1 MYWRDKHKG
10 ILMRSFIVMAMFLAS
25 FTASAGSD
33 YTETRDLTIDADGLE
48 LFFINAGAGRI
59 DVEGVD
65 GVDRIEVKATIIIP
79 DTDEDDALKAI
90 EKKLELG
97 LERKDGQAVLKS
109 RFENGFW
116 GFGSGGRIDLEI
128 RAPATL
134 AISIDDGSGS
144 MDVRNFVSDVR
155 IDDGSGSIDV
165 QMVGSLDIDDGS
177 GSIDVTDVAGDVF
190 VDDGSGTIAV
200 DKVGGSVT
208 IDDGS
213 GGIRVTDV
221 AGDLT
226 ILDAG
231 SGGVSF
237 SDIRGTVEQD
247 E

>member
-10 ILMRSFIVMAMFLAS
+10 TLMRSFIVMAMFLAS
-25 FTASAGSD
+25 FTASAAGD

-48 LFFINAGAGRI
+48 LLFINAGAGRI

-79 DTDEDDALKAI
+79 DTDEDDALKMI

-97 LERKDGQAVLKS
+97 LERKDSQAVLKS
-109 RFENGFW
+109 WFEDGFW
-116 GFGSGGRIDLEI
+116 GFGADGRIDLEI
-128 RAPATL
+128 RAPASL

-144 MDVRNFVSDVR
+144 INVRSFASDVR

-165 QMVGSLDIDDGS
+165 RTVGTLDIDDGS
-177 GSIDVTDVAGDVF
+177 GSIDVTDVAGDIY

-213 GGIRVTDV
+213 GSIRVTDV

-231 SGGVSF
+231 SGSVSF

>member
-1 MYWRDKHKG
+1 
-10 ILMRSFIVMAMFLAS
+10 MRSFIVMAMFLAS
-25 FTASAGSD
+25 FTASAASD
-33 YTETRDLTIDADGLE
+33 YTETRDLTVDADGLE
-48 LFFINAGAGRI
+48 LFFIDAGAGSI

-65 GVDRIEVKATIIIP
+65 GIDHIEVKATIIIP
-79 DTDEDDALKAI
+79 DTDEDDAVKLI

-97 LERKDGQAVLKS
+97 LESNDGKAVLKS
-109 RFENGFW
+109 WFDGGFW
-116 GFGSGGRIDLEI
+116 GFGPNGHIDLEI

-144 MDVRNFVSDVR
+144 IGVRNFVSDVR
-155 IDDGSGSIDV
+155 IDDGSGSIDI
-165 QMVGSLDIDDGS
+165 QTVGALDIDDGS

-190 VDDGSGTIAV
+190 VDDGSGTITLET
-200 DKVGGSVT
+200 VGGSVT

-213 GGIRVTDV
+213 GGIRVRDV

-231 SGGVSF
+231 SGSVSF

>member
-1 MYWRDKHKG
+1 
-10 ILMRSFIVMAMFLAS
+10 MRSFIVMTMFLAS
-25 FTASAGSD
+25 FTASAASD
-33 YTETRDLTIDADGLE
+33 YTETRDLTVDADGLE
-48 LFFINAGAGRI
+48 LFFIDAGVGNI

-65 GVDRIEVKATIIIP
+65 GIDHIEVKATIVIP
-79 DTDEDDALKAI
+79 DTDEDDALKII

-97 LERKDGQAVLKS
+97 LERKNGQAVLKS
-109 RFENGFW
+109 WFEGGFW
-116 GFGSGGRIDLEI
+116 GFGSDGHIDLES
-128 RAPATL
+128 RAPASL

-144 MDVRNFVSDVR
+144 IDVRNFFSDVL

-165 QMVGSLDIDDGS
+165 QTVGALDIDDGS
-177 GSIDVTDVAGDVF
+177 GSIEVTDVAGDVYI
-190 VDDGSGTIAV
+190 DDGSGNIAV

-213 GGIRVTDV
+213 GNIRVTDV
-221 AGDLT
+221 DGDLT

-231 SGGVSF
+231 SGSVSF

>member
-65 GVDRIEVKATIIIP
+65 GVDRIEVRATIIIP

-109 RFENGFW
+109 WFENGFW

>member
-10 ILMRSFIVMAMFLAS
+10 IIMRSFILMAMFLAS
-25 FTASAGSD
+25 FTASASD
-33 YTETRDLTIDADGLE
+33 YTQTRNLTVDADGLE

-65 GVDRIEVKATIIIP
+65 GIGRIEVKATIVIP
-79 DTDEDDALKAI
+79 DTDEDDALKMI

-109 RFENGFW
+109 WFEGGFW
-116 GFGSGGRIDLEI
+116 GFGSNGRIDLEI
-128 RAPATL
+128 RAPANL

-144 MDVRNFVSDVR
+144 IKVRNFVADVR

-165 QMVGSLDIDDGS
+165 QTVGALDIDDGS
-177 GSIDVTDVAGDVF
+177 GSIDVTDVAGDAF
-190 VDDGSGTIAV
+190 VDDGSGGITL

-213 GGIRVTDV
+213 GSIRVTDV

-231 SGGVSF
+231 SGSVSF
-237 SDIRGTVEQD
+237 SDIRGTVEQED
-247 E
+247 

>member
-1 MYWRDKHKG
+1 
-10 ILMRSFIVMAMFLAS
+10 MRSFIVLAMFLAG
-25 FTASAGSD
+25 FTASAASD
-33 YTETRDLTIDADGLE
+33 YTETRDLTVDADGLE

-59 DVEGVD
+59 DVQGVD
-65 GVDRIEVKATIIIP
+65 GIDRIEVKATIVIP
-79 DTDEDDALKAI
+79 DTDEDDALKMI

-97 LERKDGQAVLKS
+97 LEKKDSQAVLKS
-109 RFENGFW
+109 WFEGGFW
-116 GFGSGGRIDLEI
+116 GFESGGRVDLEI

-134 AISIDDGSGS
+134 PISIDDGSGS
-144 MDVRNFVSDVR
+144 IKVRNFVSDVR

-165 QMVGSLDIDDGS
+165 RTVGALDIDDGS
-177 GSIDVTDVAGDVF
+177 GSIDAADVAGDVY
-190 VDDGSGTIAV
+190 VDDGSGGITL

-213 GGIRVTDV
+213 GSIRVTDV

-231 SGGVSF
+231 SGSVSF

-247 E
+247 D

>member
-1 MYWRDKHKG
+1 MYWRDKRKG
-10 ILMRSFIVMAMFLAS
+10 IIMRSFILMALFLAS
-25 FTASAGSD
+25 FTASAASD
-33 YTETRDLTIDADGLE
+33 YTETRNLTVDADGLE

-65 GVDRIEVKATIIIP
+65 GIGRIEVKATIVIP
-79 DTDEDDALKAI
+79 DTDEDDALKMI

-109 RFENGFW
+109 RFEDGFW
-116 GFGSGGRIDLEI
+116 GFGSDGHIDLEI

-144 MDVRNFVSDVR
+144 IDVRNFSSDVR

-165 QMVGSLDIDDGS
+165 QTVGALDIDDGS
-177 GSIDVTDVAGDVF
+177 GSIDVTDVA
-190 VDDGSGTIAV
+190 TV

-213 GGIRVTDV
+213 GSIRVTDV
-221 AGDLT
+221 ARDLT

-231 SGGVSF
+231 SGSVSF

-247 E
+247 D

>member
-1 MYWRDKHKG
+1 MYWCDKYKG
-10 ILMRSFIVMAMFLAS
+10 IIMRSFIVMTMFLAS
-25 FTASAGSD
+25 FTASAASD
-33 YTETRDLTIDADGLE
+33 YTTIRDFTVDADGLE

-65 GVDRIEVKATIIIP
+65 GIDRIEVKATIVIP
-79 DTDEDDALKAI
+79 DTDEDDALKII

-109 RFENGFW
+109 WFEGGFW
-116 GFGSGGRIDLEI
+116 GFGPDGRIDLEI
-128 RAPATL
+128 RAPASL

-144 MDVRNFVSDVR
+144 IDVRNFFSDVL

-165 QMVGSLDIDDGS
+165 QTVGALDIDDGS
-177 GSIDVTDVAGDVF
+177 GSIEVTDVAGDVF
-190 VDDGSGTIAV
+190 IDDGSGTIDV
-200 DKVGGSVT
+200 GKVGGSVT

-213 GGIRVTDV
+213 GSIHVRDV
-221 AGDLT
+221 ARDLT

-231 SGGVSF
+231 SGSVSF

>member
-1 MYWRDKHKG
+1 
-10 ILMRSFIVMAMFLAS
+10 MRSFIVMAMFLAG
-25 FTASAGSD
+25 FTASAASD
-33 YTETRDLTIDADGLE
+33 YTETRNLTVDADGLE
-48 LFFINAGAGRI
+48 LFFIDAGAGSI

-65 GVDRIEVKATIIIP
+65 GIDRIEVKATIIIP
-79 DTDEDDALKAI
+79 DTDEDDAVKLI

-97 LERKDGQAVLKS
+97 LESNDGKAVLKS
-109 RFENGFW
+109 WFEGGFW
-116 GFGSGGRIDLEI
+116 GFGPNGRIDLEI

-144 MDVRNFVSDVR
+144 IVVRNFVSDVR
-155 IDDGSGSIDV
+155 IDDGSGSIDI
-165 QMVGSLDIDDGS
+165 QTVGALDVDDGS

-190 VDDGSGTIAV
+190 VDDGSGTITLET
-200 DKVGGSVT
+200 VGGSVT

-213 GGIRVTDV
+213 GGIRVRDV

-231 SGGVSF
+231 SGSVSF

>member
-1 MYWRDKHKG
+1 MYRRDKHKG
-10 ILMRSFIVMAMFLAS
+10 IIMRSFIVMAMFLAS
-25 FTASAGSD
+25 FTASAASD

-48 LFFINAGAGRI
+48 LLFINAGAGRI

-65 GVDRIEVKATIIIP
+65 GIDRIEVKATIIIP
-79 DTDEDDALKAI
+79 GADEDDAAKAI
-90 EKKLELG
+90 EKRLELG
-97 LERKDGQAVLKS
+97 LERKDGQAVL
-109 RFENGFW
+109 RAWFEDGFW
-116 GFGSGGRIDLEI
+116 GFGSDGRVDLDI
-128 RAPATL
+128 RAPASL

-144 MDVRNFVSDVR
+144 IDVRNFLSDVR

-165 QMVGSLDIDDGS
+165 RTVGALDIDDGS
-177 GSIDVTDVAGDVF
+177 GSIDVTDVAGDVY

-213 GGIRVTDV
+213 GSIRVTDV

-231 SGGVSF
+231 SGSVSF

>member
-10 ILMRSFIVMAMFLAS
+10 IIMRGFILMAMFLAS
-25 FTASAGSD
+25 FTASAASD
-33 YTETRDLTIDADGLE
+33 YTETRNLTIDTDGLE

-65 GVDRIEVKATIIIP
+65 GIDRIEVKATIVIP
-79 DTDEDDALKAI
+79 DTDEDDALKMI
-90 EKKLELG
+90 EKKMELG

-109 RFENGFW
+109 WFEGSFW
-116 GFGSGGRIDLEI
+116 GFGSDGHIDLEI
-128 RAPATL
+128 RAPASL

-144 MDVRNFVSDVR
+144 IEVRNFVADVR

-165 QMVGSLDIDDGS
+165 QTVGALDIDDGS
-177 GSIDVTDVAGDVF
+177 GSIDVMDVAGDVF
-190 VDDGSGTIAV
+190 IDDGSGGITV
-200 DKVGGSVT
+200 EKVGGSVT

-213 GGIRVTDV
+213 GSIHVRDV
-221 AGDLT
+221 ARDLT

-231 SGGVSF
+231 SGSVSF